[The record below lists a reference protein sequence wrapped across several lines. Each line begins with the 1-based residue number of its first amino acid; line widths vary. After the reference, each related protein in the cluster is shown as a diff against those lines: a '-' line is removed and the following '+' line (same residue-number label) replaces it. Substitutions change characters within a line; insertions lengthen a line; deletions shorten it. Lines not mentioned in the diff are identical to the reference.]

1 MVGERRLGLADDVA
15 GVAGVGV
22 AGVAGVGV
30 GVAGVGVGV
39 DVGMGSCEEGMARW
53 NMRDERRGGIMGSWR
68 AGLKCPMRTRD
79 TRA

>member
-1 MVGERRLGLADDVA
+1 MADVAGVA

-22 AGVAGVGV
+22 AGAGVGV
-30 GVAGVGVGV
+30 GVAGV

-53 NMRDERRGGIMGSWR
+53 NMRDERRGVIMGSWR